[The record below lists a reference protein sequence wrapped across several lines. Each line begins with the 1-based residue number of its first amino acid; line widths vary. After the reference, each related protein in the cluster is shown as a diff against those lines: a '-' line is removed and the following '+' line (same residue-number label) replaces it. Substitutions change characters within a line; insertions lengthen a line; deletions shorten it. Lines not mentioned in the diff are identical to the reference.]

1 MLPPFEDW
9 VTITYRSPEGK
20 ELELKQEW
28 LVFSPGSSAGI
39 DPDSGVAEATVM
51 AFDIQTDA
59 INQTKK
65 VLYAPAALMAERNIA
80 AMDVIQLTAAAAT
93 STVMPTVFRTKSVE
107 TNSGTFGYIRIFT
120 FNVPNADNFVAEFIR
135 LAQSLPQNGL
145 MIDVRGN
152 GGGLVY
158 AAERLLQV
166 LTPRTIQPERAQFI
180 NTPLILE
187 ICRRH
192 APSPLDSTFDL
203 SPWID
208 SIAQAVE
215 TGAVY
220 SRGYPITS
228 QESCNAIGQKYYGPV
243 ALITDALC
251 YSATDIFSAGYQDHN
266 IGPIL
271 GVSGNTG
278 AGGAN
283 VWTHKLLQKLAEDID
298 EEESIFSELPAG
310 AGMRAAVRR
319 TLRVGDRAGMPLEDL
334 GVVPDHIHKMT
345 RQDLLKGNVDLIN
358 RAGEL
363 LGEMP
368 LRQFTA
374 EKLQGGD
381 HILRFMITTRNI
393 DRLDFYINGRPRH
406 SFDVPD
412 GPDQYSLEA
421 SNDLSTDGPMIV
433 EIYGFAN
440 GDHVATHR
448 QKISQSY

>member
-1 MLPPFEDW
+1 
-9 VTITYRSPEGK
+9 
-20 ELELKQEW
+20 
-28 LVFSPGSSAGI
+28 
-39 DPDSGVAEATVM
+39 
-51 AFDIQTDA
+51 
-59 INQTKK
+59 
-65 VLYAPAALMAERNIA
+65 
-80 AMDVIQLTAAAAT
+80 
-93 STVMPTVFRTKSVE
+93 
-107 TNSGTFGYIRIFT
+107 
-120 FNVPNADNFVAEFIR
+120 
-135 LAQSLPQNGL
+135 
-145 MIDVRGN
+145 
-152 GGGLVY
+152 
-158 AAERLLQV
+158 V
-166 LTPRTIQPERAQFI
+166 LTPRKIQPERTQFI
-180 NTPLILE
+180 NSPLILE

-243 ALITDALC
+243 VLITDALC
-251 YSATDIFSAGYQDHN
+251 YSATDIFSAGFQDHK

-283 VWTHKLLQKLAEDID
+283 VWTHKLLQKLAEGID
-298 EEESIFSELPAG
+298 EESIFSELPAG

-334 GVVPDHIHKMT
+334 GVVPNHIHKMT

-358 RAGEL
+358 RAGDL
-363 LGEMP
+363 LSEMP
-368 LRQFTA
+368 LRQLA
-374 EKLQGGD
+374 VEKLPAGD
-381 HILRFMITTRNI
+381 HILRFKITTSNI
-393 DRLDFYINGRPRH
+393 DRLDFYINGRPRY
-406 SFDVPD
+406 SIDVSD
-412 GPDQYSLEA
+412 GPDEYSLDSSEV
-421 SNDLSTDGPMIV
+421 LQTVV

-448 QKISQSY
+448 QDVS